1 MIVIQIKN
9 IKIQKYKNIKI
20 KKYIITKSLKKLCI
34 LFISKNY

>member
-9 IKIQKYKNIKI
+9 TKI

-34 LFISKNY
+34 LFISKNYLINKKCF

>member
-20 KKYIITKSLKKLCI
+20 KKYIITKSLKKLFI
-34 LFISKNY
+34 LFINKNY